1 MQGIIIVMES
11 CDGSG
16 KETQT
21 KLLSETLT
29 KDGIEN
35 VTIAFPTYGKTSA
48 IPAEAFLEGKLGS
61 AADLSPLEIST
72 LFLFNMSVELRKME
86 IEKLL
91 EKGVVV
97 IIDRYVSSN
106 LITNGARINKKKKR
120 KDFAGRIM
128 ALAYG
133 IFSLPEPDV
142 EFYLDISSDTMLKN
156 IRNRN
161 GKKDINKSDDSLM
174 KKTNKVGKQVAKWNK
189 MISIKCDRE
198 DGNLRT
204 KEDISK
210 EISDIIKEILI
221 TLESSETDN
230 PIGKEQKCAT
240 CMSSGSNNTSETNIK
255 RE

>member
-1 MQGIIIVMES
+1 MQGIIIVMEG

-35 VTIAFPTYGKTSA
+35 VTIVFPTYGKTSA

-61 AADLSPLEIST
+61 VADLSPLEIST

-120 KDFAGRIM
+120 KDFN
-128 ALAYG
+128 LANQTN
-133 IFSLPEPDV
+133 V
-142 EFYLDISSDTMLKN
+142 H
-156 IRNRN
+156 
-161 GKKDINKSDDSLM
+161 M
-174 KKTNKVGKQVAKWNK
+174 KGF
-189 MISIKCDRE
+189 
-198 DGNLRT
+198 
-204 KEDISK
+204 
-210 EISDIIKEILI
+210 
-221 TLESSETDN
+221 
-230 PIGKEQKCAT
+230 
-240 CMSSGSNNTSETNIK
+240 
-255 RE
+255 